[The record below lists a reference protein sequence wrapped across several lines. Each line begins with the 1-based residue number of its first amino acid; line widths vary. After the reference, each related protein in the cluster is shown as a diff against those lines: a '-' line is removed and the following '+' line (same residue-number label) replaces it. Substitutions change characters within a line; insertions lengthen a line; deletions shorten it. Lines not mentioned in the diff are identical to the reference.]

1 MEALILCRTL
11 QYLSIGLLAPHRSTN
26 KKENMNWNEYLVA
39 QQKKKKKNCVSHGW
53 YEKGFK
59 QQHQQQTET
68 RPNWKFAENK
78 TKQKIEKCKKNPTF
92 WAQMK
97 NANEANGDAN
107 GNRIFSG
114 SDSSLFFLWG
124 EGIPGHVI
132 QGWEFMGVGCGVY
145 GISLFGV
152 GSKK

>member
-1 MEALILCRTL
+1 
-11 QYLSIGLLAPHRSTN
+11 
-26 KKENMNWNEYLVA
+26 MNWNEYLVA
-39 QQKKKKKNCVSHGW
+39 QQKKKKKTVYHMDDTRKDLNSSTNNKLKPGQT
-53 YEKGFK
+53 GNLLRIK
-59 QQHQQQTET
+59 Q
-68 RPNWKFAENK
+68 NK
-78 TKQKIEKCKKNPTF
+78 KSKSAKKNPTF